1 MEQVK
6 ETVAVHTAEIDH
18 MKRDIDYILE
28 KVDRMDSKIDNIE
41 KVLSELSGGKKAMM
55 WFIGVVVALLSFLF
69 GHWMDK

>member
-18 MKRDIDYILE
+18 MKKDIDNILSTVE
-28 KVDRMDSKIDNIE
+28 KLDQKVDNIE

-55 WFIGVVVALLSFLF
+55 WFIGLVVAVLSFLF

>member
-6 ETVAVHTAEIDH
+6 ETVAVHTAEIEH

-28 KVDRMDSKIDNIE
+28 KVDKMDSKIDNIE

-55 WFIGVVVALLSFLF
+55 WFIGLVVAILSFLF
-69 GHWMDK
+69 GHWVDK

>member
-6 ETVAVHTAEIDH
+6 ETVAVHSAEIDH

-28 KVDRMDSKIDNIE
+28 KVDKMDQKVDNIE

-55 WFIGVVVALLSFLF
+55 WIIGLVVALLSFLF

>member
-6 ETVAVHTAEIDH
+6 ETVAVHTAEIEH

-28 KVDRMDSKIDNIE
+28 KVDKMDQKVDNIE
-41 KVLSELSGGKKAMM
+41 KVLSELSGGKKVMV
-55 WFIGVVVALLSFLF
+55 WFIGAVAAIISFLF

>member
-6 ETVAVHTAEIDH
+6 ETVAVHSAEIEH

-28 KVDRMDSKIDNIE
+28 KVDKMDAKVDNIE

>member
-28 KVDRMDSKIDNIE
+28 KVDKMDNKIDNIE

-55 WFIGVVVALLSFLF
+55 WFIGVVVAILSFLT
-69 GHWMDK
+69 GHWLDK

>member
-6 ETVAVHTAEIDH
+6 ETVAVHSAEIDH
-18 MKRDIDYILE
+18 MKKDIDHILSTVE
-28 KVDRMDSKIDNIE
+28 KLDQKVDNIE

-55 WFIGVVVALLSFLF
+55 WFIGVVVAILSFLF